1 VNDQMRQRVAET
13 LPPSAGVSAPARP
26 RRWWTGPPAVM
37 GAGVLLLL
45 AAGILMVVRAE
56 QKTNKVALAS
66 LPKPV
71 TVTPTE
77 ASSYRRSLTLV
88 GTLRPWVEADVGPQ
102 FISDYVDT
110 VLVRPGAQ
118 VKRGQ
123 VLATL
128 DCRNANAETSAI
140 SHAARA
146 IEARQK
152 ALADEAARTQQLLS
166 GGFVSENTAEKQL
179 ATSTAEAAQLESEKA
194 RLLKSSLSVSD
205 CVLRA
210 PFDGEVGQ
218 RYMDPGA
225 FVHPGQAIV
234 SVVDRS
240 IVRMT
245 ADAPETDFE
254 VLAPNTPTK
263 IHVLATDKDISAPIS
278 RRAPAADSGTRTIH
292 FEIDIP
298 DPGRQIPVN
307 TTGEVTLGVGES
319 RSATRIPIYAA
330 SILGTKASLFRV
342 EGDTAHAATLPI
354 LGEDEGSLYFSP
366 ADLPPG
372 TPVVT
377 EGQAQLSEGDRV
389 TASEKAVSP
398 RTSSANVI
406 AAPAGEKP
414 K

>member
-1 VNDQMRQRVAET
+1 MNEQTGQRVAET
-13 LPPSAGVSAPARP
+13 LPPDAAARP
-26 RRWWTGPPAVM
+26 RRWWTGPPGVIA
-37 GAGVLLLL
+37 AGVLLLL
-45 AAGILMVVRAE
+45 ATGTLMVVRAE
-56 QKTNKVALAS
+56 QKTNKVALSS

-71 TVTPTE
+71 TVTRSE

-128 DCRNANAETSAI
+128 DCRNANAESSAI

-152 ALADEAARTQQLLS
+152 ALADEAARTQQLLG

-179 ATSTAEAAQLESEKA
+179 ASSTAEAAQLESEKA
-194 RLLKSSLSVSD
+194 RLTKSSLSVSD

-210 PFDGEVGQ
+210 PFDGEVAQ

-225 FVHPGQAIV
+225 FVRPGQAIV
-234 SVVDRS
+234 SVVDRA

-254 VLAPNTPTK
+254 VLAPSTPTK
-263 IHVLATDKDISAPIS
+263 IHVLATDREVSATIS
-278 RRAPAADSGTRTIH
+278 RRAPSADSGTRTIH

-298 DPGRQIPVN
+298 DPARQIPVN
-307 TTGEVTLGVGES
+307 TTGEVTIGVGES
-319 RSATRIPIYAA
+319 QSATRIPIYAA
-330 SILGTKASLFRV
+330 SVLGQKATLFRV
-342 EGDTAHAATLPI
+342 EGDTARAATLPI
-354 LGEDEGSLYFSP
+354 LGEDGGSLYFSP
-366 ADLPPG
+366 DDLPAG

-377 EGQAQLSEGDRV
+377 EGRAQLSEGDRV
-389 TASEKAVSP
+389 TVGEKAVSP
-398 RTSSANVI
+398 RTSSASVI
-406 AAPAGEKP
+406 AGPAEETAR
-414 K
+414 